1 MVAPWTGTDEG
12 WMLGR
17 RKDVSSASWEWP
29 GRCRRESWLSRLESF
44 IRRLQAQQACLDLLV
59 RQVEGRPGSVLELGL
74 GNGRTYDH
82 LRSRLPGRRIVVVE
96 REPRPHGACLP
107 PAGDLLVDT
116 FEAILAEP
124 KGRLPDDL
132 VLVHADIGTGD
143 AERNARLAALVAR
156 GLAAWLPEACLIA
169 SDQALP
175 APRFHTLP
183 LPDGVEPGRYHVYRV
198 GPMAAGRLEP
208 ACGERV
214 ETG

>member
-1 MVAPWTGTDEG
+1 M
-12 WMLGR
+12 
-17 RKDVSSASWEWP
+17 
-29 GRCRRESWLSRLESF
+29 SRLESF
-44 IRRLQAQQACLDLLV
+44 IRRLQAQQACLDLLIGLV
-59 RQVEGRPGSVLELGL
+59 AELPGSVLELGL

-107 PAGDLLVDT
+107 PAEDLLVDT
-116 FEAILAEP
+116 FETILARP
-124 KGRLPDDL
+124 RGRLPDDL

-143 AERNARLAALVAR
+143 AERNARLAAVVAR
-156 GLAAWLPEACLIA
+156 GLAAWLPEGCLIA

-175 APRFHTLP
+175 APRFHALR

-198 GPMAAGRLEP
+198 GPIAAGRLEP
-208 ACGERV
+208 AHAYGV